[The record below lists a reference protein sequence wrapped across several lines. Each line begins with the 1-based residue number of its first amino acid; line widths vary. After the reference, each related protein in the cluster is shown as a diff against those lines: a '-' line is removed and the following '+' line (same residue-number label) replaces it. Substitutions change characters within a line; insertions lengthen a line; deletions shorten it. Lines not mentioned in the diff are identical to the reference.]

1 MEESNDLCTYSVNN
15 LVPTIRQLEGFN
27 ICSLEDFSVHVKSLR
42 HNHRHDFYSLLIIES
57 GFGSHTIDSISYKIK
72 KNRIF
77 LMTYGQ
83 IHSWE
88 ELKNA
93 KGFMI
98 NFTKSFYNHIYTGN
112 RKIKSD
118 LINLGDVPY
127 IDVDASSIK
136 EWISL
141 ANLVK
146 NEYRRSKNEYKELI
160 CLYLK
165 AALVKY
171 KRYFNLGTDSI
182 LLKKNHKSTLA
193 QNFKELIDMKFKEWK
208 FPKEYANEMCITPH
222 YLSTIS
228 KAKFGKSAGII
239 IKERIIL
246 EAERLLKST
255 DLTVNEIG
263 GRLGFSD
270 KSNFNK
276 YFKKYMYCTPEAF
289 RNESSRNIELQDDFV

>member
-1 MEESNDLCTYSVNN
+1 
-15 LVPTIRQLEGFN
+15 
-27 ICSLEDFSVHVKSLR
+27 
-42 HNHRHDFYSLLIIES
+42 
-57 GFGSHTIDSISYKIK
+57 
-72 KNRIF
+72 
-77 LMTYGQ
+77 
-83 IHSWE
+83 
-88 ELKNA
+88 
-93 KGFMI
+93 MI

-208 FPKEYANEMCITPH
+208 LPKEYANEMCITPH

-228 KAKFGKSAGII
+228 KAKFGKSAGTI

-289 RNESSRNIELQDDFV
+289 RNERSRDVEMQNHLV